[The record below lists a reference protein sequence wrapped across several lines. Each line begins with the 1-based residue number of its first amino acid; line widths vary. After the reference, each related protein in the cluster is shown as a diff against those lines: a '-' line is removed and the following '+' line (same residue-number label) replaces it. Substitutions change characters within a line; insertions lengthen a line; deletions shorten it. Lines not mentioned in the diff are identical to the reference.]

1 MERGI
6 EGYSF
11 AGFQYQPD
19 NIQNANVSLPY
30 SGLMAAA
37 LPVVFLYVSRH
48 SRGRRWFYYHE
59 CPWMTVVE
67 IPLRG
72 VLGVEIDNLQIHA
85 EPGTA
90 VILPEGEE
98 NRIFSVTAPLE
109 KIAVGMR
116 GNLVRPLLHELFG
129 GGNMITGIDPVRAEM
144 LFSKM
149 YELIV
154 RRDLSLVSEI
164 SGLGYQLLYT
174 LAENH
179 KRDLPPALIRAL
191 HIMEIGCG
199 KRLSIRDVATN
210 AGLTP
215 VQLNQLIRK
224 HFGMT
229 AKGYFMERRFEKAC
243 SLLRNDLSLIKNIA
257 ASVGYPDFR
266 VFSREFRKR
275 FGLTPEGYREKY
287 AGKDSVSAD
296 SNR

>member
-59 CPWMTVVE
+59 CPRMTVVE

-116 GNLVRPLLHELFG
+116 GRLVHSLLHELFG
-129 GGNMITGIDPVRAEM
+129 SGNLITGIDPVRAEM

-149 YELIV
+149 YELIA

-164 SGLGYQLLYT
+164 

-191 HIMEIGCG
+191 HVMEIGCG
-199 KRLSIRDVATN
+199 KRLSIRDVASN

-215 VQLNQLIRK
+215 VQLNQLTRK

-287 AGKDSVSAD
+287 AGKDSVSVD
-296 SNR
+296 SNQ